1 MLKRIITGLVGIPV
15 VTLAIN
21 KGGEVF
27 ALLVLALALG
37 AFYELRNLFAIKNIH
52 IYYKTGILFN
62 ILCIYMAYEWG
73 VSSMAATVVLALV
86 TFMIMSLR
94 QNKQENWLYNAGFT
108 VWSLLYSGLFFAHFI
123 LLRNFGALKFYST
136 YFGKMSFG
144 EAIIWIIVL
153 GTWAS
158 DTFAYFFGIA
168 IGKHKACPNISP
180 KKSWEGYIAGFI
192 FCLLTVVYL
201 GNILFGVEYFILL
214 MLAPVVAILAPL
226 GDLVES
232 LLKRYVDIK
241 DSGSFFPG
249 HGGVLDRLDSLLI
262 VLPVAYYVVY
272 FTLF

>member
-1 MLKRIITGLVGIPV
+1 MLKRIITGIVGIPV
-15 VTLAIN
+15 VALAIS
-21 KGGEVF
+21 KGGDVF
-27 ALLVLALALG
+27 ALLVLALSLG
-37 AFYELRNLFAIKNIH
+37 AFYELKNLFAKKDIH
-52 IYYKTGILFN
+52 IYKSGAIFN
-62 ILCIYMAYEWG
+62 VLCLYMAYEWG
-73 VSSMAATVVLALV
+73 VCSIAATVVLAFIVL
-86 TFMIMSLR
+86 MIMALR
-94 QNKQENWLYNAGFT
+94 QNRQENWLYNAGFT
-108 VWSLLYSGLFFAHFI
+108 FWSFVYSGVFFAHFL
-123 LLRNFGALKFYST
+123 LLRDFGTLKFYAT

-168 IGKHKACPNISP
+168 LGKHKACLNISP

-192 FCLLTVVYL
+192 FCLLTVVYV
-201 GNILFGVEYFILL
+201 GNAVFDVEYFILL

-226 GDLVES
+226 GDLIES

-249 HGGVLDRLDSLLI
+249 HGGVLDRMDSLLI
-262 VLPVAYYVVY
+262 VLPMAYYVVY